1 MKVILLED
9 EHLLNNN
16 IKEYL
21 ELKGMSVESY
31 TDGEEL
37 LKNSSLDVDIAIL
50 DIEVPGA
57 TGFEVIEWIKRVDE
71 NIPTIFMTAY
81 TDIVSIE
88 KAYNLGCS
96 DYLKKPFDLIELY
109 LRVQQLLD
117 IHSYVKIKLTENIV
131 FDMEY
136 EQLYDLN
143 EMVKLTKI
151 QRKILKSLIKYKNSI
166 VPYELLRSEVWED
179 DFVKVNTIAS
189 HVKEIRKYL
198 PSKMIESVRA
208 EGYRLHLKY

>member
-9 EHLLNNN
+9 EHLLNSN

-31 TDGEEL
+31 TDGAEL
-37 LKNSSLDVDIAIL
+37 LKNSSLDADIAIL

-57 TGFEVIEWIKRVDE
+57 TGFEVMEWIKRVDE

-81 TDIVSIE
+81 TDIVIIE
-88 KAYNLGCS
+88 KAYTLGCS

-117 IHSYVKIKLTENIV
+117 THSYVKVKLTQDITY
-131 FDMEY
+131 DMEH
-136 EQLYDLN
+136 EQLYNLE
-143 EMVKLTKI
+143 EMIKLTKI
-151 QRKILKSLIKYKNSI
+151 QRKILKSFIKHKNSI
-166 VPYELLRSEVWED
+166 VTYELLRSEVWED
-179 DFVKVNTIAS
+179 DFVKINTIAS

-198 PSKMIESVRA
+198 PAQIIESVRA
-208 EGYRLHLKY
+208 EGYRLHLK

>member
-9 EHLLNNN
+9 EHLLNSN

-21 ELKGMSVESY
+21 ELKGMSVEAY
-31 TDGEEL
+31 TDGAEL

-81 TDIVSIE
+81 TDIGSIE

-117 IHSYVKIKLTENIV
+117 VNSYVKVKLTQNITY
-131 FDMEY
+131 DMEH
-136 EQLYDLN
+136 EQLYDLD
-143 EMVKLTKI
+143 EMIKLTKI
-151 QRKILKSLIKYKNSI
+151 QRKILKSFIKHKNSI
-166 VPYELLRSEVWED
+166 VSYELLRSEVWED
-179 DFVKVNTIAS
+179 DFVKINTIAS
-189 HVKEIRKYL
+189 HVKEIRKYIA
-198 PSKMIESVRA
+198 PQMIESVRA
-208 EGYRLHLKY
+208 EGYRLHLK